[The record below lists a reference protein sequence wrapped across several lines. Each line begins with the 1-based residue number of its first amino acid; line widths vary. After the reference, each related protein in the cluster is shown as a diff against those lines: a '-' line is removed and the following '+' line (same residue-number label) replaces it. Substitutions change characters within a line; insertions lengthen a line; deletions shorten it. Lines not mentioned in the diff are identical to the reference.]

1 MDKVIEIIAEIGWNH
16 MGDMNLAENMIYA
29 AARSGAD
36 YAKFQTWSV
45 NRLKPGPW
53 DNDGRR
59 EIYEKAELSKSDH
72 FKLKEICDTEGIK
85 FMSSVF
91 SIPDAELLAEVQTE
105 CVKIPSFECRNIQLI
120 NYCRDRFDKIFISFG
135 TATKDEI
142 LKTMNCFTIDE
153 RMSGKLVPMHCVSTY
168 PLKAE
173 NANLNRINL
182 LSILMGIQTDKQQYG
197 YSDHMQGVDSAM
209 IALEHGVT
217 VIEKHFTTD
226 QSLPGRDNKFSC
238 LPRDIARLRRYI
250 NLRDTMNSYLKVDYQ
265 DVEAESRKIYTG
277 RFNK

>member
-1 MDKVIEIIAEIGWNH
+1 MKKIEIIAEIGWNH
-16 MGDMNLAENMIYA
+16 MGNMNLAEDMIYA
-29 AARSGAD
+29 AKKSGAD

-45 NRLKPGPW
+45 KRLKSGPW
-53 DNDGRR
+53 DKDGRR
-59 EIYEKAELSKSDH
+59 EIYEKAELSKADH
-72 FKLKEICDTEGIK
+72 FKLKELCDKEGIK

-91 SIPDAELLAEVQTE
+91 SIHDAKLLAEVQTE
-105 CVKIPSFECRNIQLI
+105 CVKIPSFESRNMKLI
-120 NYCRDRFDKIFISFG
+120 NYCREHFDKIFISFG

-142 LKTMNCFTIDE
+142 LKTINCFTIKE
-153 RMSGKLVPMHCVSTY
+153 RMSGKLVPMHCVSAY

-182 LSILMGIQTDKQQYG
+182 IQVMMGPQTDNQQYG

-226 QSLPGRDNKFSC
+226 QSLPGRDNKFAC
-238 LPRDIARLRRYI
+238 LPRDIARLKRYI
-250 NLRDTMNSYLKVDYQ
+250 ELRDAMNSHLKADYQ
-265 DVEAESRKIYTG
+265 DVESESRKIYTG
-277 RFNK
+277 RFDG